1 MQPVCVDT
9 HADRKLAQMAD
20 LPDIPLADL
29 EEGMAVAAV
38 AATGTT
44 DGAPSSTATTPS
56 NEQVG
61 ASGFE
66 DVSSAVLD
74 GAQTPSGNA

>member
-1 MQPVCVDT
+1 
-9 HADRKLAQMAD
+9 MAD

-29 EEGMAVAAV
+29 EEGMMGA
-38 AATGTT
+38 AATGTP
-44 DGAPSSTATTPS
+44 DPTATAATPS

-66 DVSSAVLD
+66 DVSSTVLD
-74 GAQTPSGNA
+74 QHDAQTPSDNA